1 MYIQHHY
8 FGLAPSQVI
17 FFSQGTLPCIDN
29 DGHVILSTP
38 FEIATA
44 PDGNGGLFMALHR
57 SHTTIAG
64 VESEASVIAHM
75 QQHGVRFVQIYGVD
89 NAIVRVPDPV
99 MFGLFMQEGDD
110 AGNKCVA
117 KNGPH
122 ERVGVVCKKGG
133 KYNVVEYSELS
144 EEMATQTDA
153 EGNLVLS
160 AGFICNLYYTVD
172 FLVTK
177 CSPETLP
184 LLYHVARKAIPYYD
198 EAEKTTVKPKEPN
211 GVKMESFIFD
221 VFPMS
226 EKMGCLLVPRSEFTP
241 VKNGNDAKFDC
252 PDSARKIMED
262 TFAQW
267 LQARHCQLQGTLDSH
282 ALEVSGLVSFAGENL
297 ERLEGQTL
305 VMPCVI
311 CRKSEVSEKEL
322 EEAATVCEGVVM
334 VKGEVNKYV
343 FL

>member
-1 MYIQHHY
+1 MAALPNKTASHPFTYILFASLHAHLPVFLHPLFEQHHY
-8 FGLAPSQVI
+8 FGLAPSQVV

-29 DGHVILSTP
+29 DGHVILSSP
-38 FEIATA
+38 FEVRFAASPPSEIATA

-64 VESEASVIAHM
+64 VEREESVIAHM
-75 QQHGVRFVQIYGVD
+75 QQHGVRCVQIYGVD

-99 MFGLFMQEGDD
+99 MFGLFLQEGDD

-144 EEMATQTDA
+144 EEMANARDA

-172 FLVTK
+172 FLVSK
-177 CSPETLP
+177 CSPATLP

-198 EAEKTTVKPKEPN
+198 EAAKATVKPKEPN

-241 VKNGNDAKFDC
+241 VKNGNGRSEGSLPRRRQVRLPRLCA
-252 PDSARKIMED
+252 ED
-262 TFAQW
+262 YGGHF
-267 LQARHCQLQGTLDSH
+267 R
-282 ALEVSGLVSFAGENL
+282 
-297 ERLEGQTL
+297 
-305 VMPCVI
+305 
-311 CRKSEVSEKEL
+311 
-322 EEAATVCEGVVM
+322 
-334 VKGEVNKYV
+334 
-343 FL
+343 

>member
-1 MYIQHHY
+1 MSHCTSHSKCFFSNSFLSLKLIFLFFNPFKLFLTHLHHPFLTIHPSFPTITRTLARFLHPLYEQHHY
-8 FGLAPSQVI
+8 FGLSPSQVI

-29 DGHVILSTP
+29 DGHVILSSP
-38 FEIATA
+38 FEVPHLLFFPHPQIATA

-57 SHTTIAG
+57 SHTTINA
-64 VESEASVIAHM
+64 VESEASVISHM

-198 EAEKTTVKPKEPN
+198 EAAKATVKPKEPN

-241 VKNGNDAKFDC
+241 VKNGNGRD
-252 PDSARKIMED
+252 
-262 TFAQW
+262 
-267 LQARHCQLQGTLDSH
+267 G
-282 ALEVSGLVSFAGENL
+282 GEGD
-297 ERLEGQTL
+297 R
-305 VMPCVI
+305 M
-311 CRKSEVSEKEL
+311 
-322 EEAATVCEGVVM
+322 
-334 VKGEVNKYV
+334 
-343 FL
+343 

>member
-1 MYIQHHY
+1 
-8 FGLAPSQVI
+8 
-17 FFSQGTLPCIDN
+17 
-29 DGHVILSTP
+29 
-38 FEIATA
+38 
-44 PDGNGGLFMALHR
+44 MALHR
-57 SHTTIAG
+57 SHTTISG
-64 VESEASVIAHM
+64 VESEESVISHM

-144 EEMATQTDA
+144 EEMANERDA

-160 AGFICNLYYTVD
+160 AGFICNLYYTVE

-184 LLYHVARKAIPYYD
+184 LLYHVARKAIPFYD
-198 EAEKTTVKPKEPN
+198 EAANATVKPKEPN

-226 EKMGCLLVPRSEFTP
+226 QKMGCLLVPRSEFTP
-241 VKNGNDAKFDC
+241 VKNGNGRNEWDVG
-252 PDSARKIMED
+252 RRREIR
-262 TFAQW
+262 
-267 LQARHCQLQGTLDSH
+267 L
-282 ALEVSGLVSFAGENL
+282 SGLGSKDYGRHIRSMAPGATLPASGNSGFPRFGGLRTCELRGRESGETGRADARDALLGVQKERGEREGAGRRCYGL
-297 ERLEGQTL
+297 
-305 VMPCVI
+305 
-311 CRKSEVSEKEL
+311 
-322 EEAATVCEGVVM
+322 
-334 VKGEVNKYV
+334 
-343 FL
+343 